1 MRFIAPLSAAV
12 LALCA
17 VPALAHQEKLQG
29 SEWTVIGDPA
39 EGGRFISF
47 AGSGRVFGFGGCNR
61 FSGSYEQHD
70 EHLKISPLAMTKMA
84 CPPDKM
90 QKEREFLDVLSKVRG
105 VRVDHTLLLF
115 LDENGSD
122 LKALSRRN
130 VEPAPSTEE

>member
-1 MRFIAPLSAAV
+1 MRFIVPLSAAV
-12 LALCA
+12 LMLCTI
-17 VPALAHQEKLQG
+17 PALAHQEMLQG

-61 FSGSYEQHD
+61 FSGKYEQHD
-70 EHLKISPLAMTKMA
+70 EHLTISPLAMTKMA
-84 CPPDKM
+84 CPPEKM
-90 QKEREFLDVLSKVRG
+90 QQETEFLDILSKVRG

-115 LDENGSD
+115 LDEKGAD

-130 VEPAPSTEE
+130 VEEVPSSE